1 MKTRRI
7 RQISVFLVVLA
18 LVIGLISPVYGAG
31 LVLDETE
38 TDTYEGTD
46 AYAGDLDLQEDTDED
61 VTDNEGEIDLA
72 GADTG
77 STDTESQTD
86 GTETQETTAVEPTGP
101 HGSGPYTT
109 NNGTVIYMPYVEDNS
124 QRVYDYADL
133 LTTSE
138 EKSLSD
144 YIAELEGK
152 KKCEIII
159 LTSSDIP
166 LDISYGNETSM
177 KYAEQFYMD
186 NSITDDGLI
195 FLLDM
200 NNRMIWTAG
209 SGKYKAEKYVD
220 FEEKVYND
228 VLDGMRNQRYYDV
241 CNTFLKDVYKLDN
254 VAYAMMP
261 TPFSLIISAVLS
273 LITLVSLLAK
283 HSSSQPPNN
292 AKIAVKTLNFR
303 QTGHNAIFLG
313 KHTSQRRIVKEHHSS
328 GGGGGFSGGTHS
340 GGGFSGGGGGFSGGG
355 GHF

>member
-1 MKTRRI
+1 MKNRRI
-7 RQISVFLVVLA
+7 VKLSVLLVVFA
-18 LVIGLISPVYGAG
+18 LVLGLVVPVHGAG

-46 AYAGDLDLQEDTDED
+46 AYAGDLDLPEDTEDDEA
-61 VTDNEGEIDLA
+61 VGETDIS
-72 GADTG
+72 GAD
-77 STDTESQTD
+77 SAATES
-86 GTETQETTAVEPTGP
+86 ETVVQENVNTEPTGP

-133 LTTSE
+133 LTDSE
-138 EKSLSD
+138 EASLSD
-144 YIAELEGK
+144 YIAELERK
-152 KKCEIII
+152 KKCEIMI

-209 SGKYKAEKYVD
+209 SGKYKAEKYVN
-220 FEEKVYND
+220 FEETVYND
-228 VLDGMRNQRYYDV
+228 VLNGMRDQRYYDV

-254 VAYAMMP
+254 IGYAMIP
-261 TPFSLIISAVLS
+261 TPFSLIISGVLA
-273 LITLVSLLAK
+273 LITLVSLLARHK
-283 HSSSQPPNN
+283 TSQPANN
-292 AKIAVKTLNFR
+292 AKIAVRTLNFR

-313 KHTSQRRIVKEHHSS
+313 KHTSQRRIVKENHSS

-340 GGGFSGGGGGFSGGG
+340 GGGFSGGGGGGSGGG

>member
-159 LTSSDIP
+159 LTSTDIP

-186 NSITDDGLI
+186 NSVTDDGLI

-283 HSSSQPPNN
+283 HSSSQPVNN

>member
-46 AYAGDLDLQEDTDED
+46 AYAGDLDLQEDIDED

-254 VAYAMMP
+254 IAYAMMP

>member
-1 MKTRRI
+1 MKTVRI
-7 RQISVFLVVLA
+7 KQLSVLLVVLA

-46 AYAGDLDLQEDTDED
+46 AYAGDLDLPEDTEED
-61 VTDNEGEIDLA
+61 ISDNEGEIDLS
-72 GADTG
+72 GADTDAA
-77 STDTESQTD
+77 DTESQTV
-86 GTETQETTAVEPTGP
+86 GTDAQVTAAPEPTGP

-138 EKSLSD
+138 EQSLSD

-152 KKCEIII
+152 KKCEIMI
-159 LTSSDIP
+159 LTSTDIP
-166 LDISYGNETSM
+166 LDINYGNETSM

-186 NSITDDGLI
+186 NSITEDGLI

-228 VLDGMRNQRYYDV
+228 VLDGMRNQQYYDV

-283 HSSSQPPNN
+283 HSSSQPVNN

-313 KHTSQRRIVKEHHSS
+313 KHTSHRRIVKEHHSS
-328 GGGGGFSGGTHS
+328 GGGGFSGGTHS

>member
-46 AYAGDLDLQEDTDED
+46 AYAGDLDLQEDIDED

-261 TPFSLIISAVLS
+261 TPFSLIIRGPV
-273 LITLVSLLAK
+273 T
-283 HSSSQPPNN
+283 
-292 AKIAVKTLNFR
+292 
-303 QTGHNAIFLG
+303 HNAG
-313 KHTSQRRIVKEHHSS
+313 EPSC
-328 GGGGGFSGGTHS
+328 
-340 GGGFSGGGGGFSGGG
+340 
-355 GHF
+355 

>member
-46 AYAGDLDLQEDTDED
+46 AYAGDLDLQEDIDED

-241 CNTFLKDVYKLDN
+241 CNTFLKDSFLE
-254 VAYAMMP
+254 
-261 TPFSLIISAVLS
+261 
-273 LITLVSLLAK
+273 K
-283 HSSSQPPNN
+283 HLTRLEP
-292 AKIAVKTLNFR
+292 I
-303 QTGHNAIFLG
+303 
-313 KHTSQRRIVKEHHSS
+313 
-328 GGGGGFSGGTHS
+328 
-340 GGGFSGGGGGFSGGG
+340 
-355 GHF
+355 

>member
-1 MKTRRI
+1 
-7 RQISVFLVVLA
+7 
-18 LVIGLISPVYGAG
+18 
-31 LVLDETE
+31 
-38 TDTYEGTD
+38 
-46 AYAGDLDLQEDTDED
+46 
-61 VTDNEGEIDLA
+61 
-72 GADTG
+72 
-77 STDTESQTD
+77 
-86 GTETQETTAVEPTGP
+86 
-101 HGSGPYTT
+101 
-109 NNGTVIYMPYVEDNS
+109 MPYVEDNS

-159 LTSSDIP
+159 LTSTDIP

-186 NSITDDGLI
+186 NAVTDDGLI

-254 VAYAMMP
+254 IAYAMMP

-283 HSSSQPPNN
+283 HSSSQPVNN

>member
-46 AYAGDLDLQEDTDED
+46 AYAGDLDLQEDIDED

-254 VAYAMMP
+254 IAYAMMP

-313 KHTSQRRIVKEHHSS
+313 KHTSQRRIVTEHHSS

>member
-1 MKTRRI
+1 MKRGRI
-7 RQISVFLVVLA
+7 RQVSVLLVVLA

-38 TDTYEGTD
+38 ADTYEGTD
-46 AYAGDLDLQEDTDED
+46 AYAGDLDWQEDTEED
-61 VTDNEGEIDLA
+61 AADNEGEIDLS
-72 GADTG
+72 GADAGTA
-77 STDTESQTD
+77 DTESQTD
-86 GTETQETTAVEPTGP
+86 GADAQVTAAPEPTGP

-109 NNGTVIYMPYVEDNS
+109 NNDTVIYMPYVEDNS

-152 KKCEIII
+152 KKCEIMI
-159 LTSSDIP
+159 LTSTDIP
-166 LDISYGNETSM
+166 LDINYGTETSM

-186 NSITDDGLI
+186 NSITDDGFI

-200 NNRMIWTAG
+200 NNKIIWTAG

-228 VLDGMRNQRYYDV
+228 VLDGMKNQRYYDV

-283 HSSSQPPNN
+283 HSSSQPVNN

>member
-38 TDTYEGTD
+38 TDAYEGTD

>member
-1 MKTRRI
+1 MKKRRI
-7 RQISVFLVVLA
+7 KQLSIFLVVLA

-46 AYAGDLDLQEDTDED
+46 AYAGDLDLQEDTEED
-61 VTDNEGEIDLA
+61 ATDNEGEIDLS
-72 GADTG
+72 GAD
-77 STDTESQTD
+77 SNVEEIQAD
-86 GTETQETTAVEPTGP
+86 GTEASEPATVEPTGP

-159 LTSSDIP
+159 LTSTDIP

-186 NSITDDGLI
+186 NAITDDGLI

-209 SGKYKAEKYVD
+209 SGKYKTEKYVD

-228 VLDGMRNQRYYDV
+228 VLDGMRSQRYYDV

-283 HSSSQPPNN
+283 HSSSQPVNN

-313 KHTSQRRIVKEHHSS
+313 KHTSQRKIVKEHHSS

>member
-46 AYAGDLDLQEDTDED
+46 AYAGDLDLQEDIDED

-254 VAYAMMP
+254 VAYALMP

-283 HSSSQPPNN
+283 HSSSQPVNN